1 LSASSKDCPVFSGHL
16 RIGSGSD
23 FRGVSFGTHRGQVS
37 AETTVGPLRDGRSSE
52 VFRTLYGE
60 SHRRS
65 MIIEELQAFM
75 GLLILTELWLHLV

>member
-1 LSASSKDCPVFSGHL
+1 MPLTTN
-16 RIGSGSD
+16 
-23 FRGVSFGTHRGQVS
+23 GVLMQCQTPSRSREH
-37 AETTVGPLRDGRSSE
+37 GPLRDGRSSE

>member
-1 LSASSKDCPVFSGHL
+1 MNPVSHSDGARSDVKADSRFFE
-16 RIGSGSD
+16 RIITQYNTQTPSRS
-23 FRGVSFGTHRGQVS
+23 REH
-37 AETTVGPLRDGRSSE
+37 GPLRDGRSSE